1 MNNIADTIM
10 IFIVLTNFTL
20 LGLSRLGTCISVVAI
35 QGTVLGLLPLLFNTH
50 NLELHLIIFAIGIII
65 LKGLVFPW
73 LLRKTLRDLNTNR
86 EIEPFIGYGTSI
98 ALGIVIL
105 MICMWLSSRLLLPDA
120 TESKSKLI
128 VPIAFFTIMSGLF
141 LIISRK
147 KAVTQ
152 VLGYLVMENG
162 ISTFGVALV
171 EQQPVFVELGILLD
185 VFVAVFVMGITM
197 FHINREFDHIDTDQL
212 SKLKV

>member
-1 MNNIADTIM
+1 MNNIQDTIM
-10 IFIVLTNFTL
+10 IFLVLTNFTL
-20 LGLSRLGTCISVVAI
+20 LGLSRLGTCIRVVAI
-35 QGTVLGLLPLLFNTH
+35 QGTVLGLLPLLFNTN
-50 NLELHLIIFAIGIII
+50 NLELHLIFFSIAIIS

-98 ALGIVIL
+98 AVGIVIF
-105 MICMWLSSRLLLPDA
+105 MICMWLSSRLLLPVA
-120 TESKSKLI
+120 AESKLI
-128 VPIAFFTIMSGLF
+128 VPVAFFTIMTGLF

-162 ISTFGVALV
+162 IYTFGVALV
-171 EQQPVFVELGILLD
+171 EKQPVFVELGILLD

>member
-1 MNNIADTIM
+1 MNNTADTIM
-10 IFIVLTNFTL
+10 ILLVLTNLTL
-20 LGLSRLGTCISVVAI
+20 LGLSRLGTCIRVVAL
-35 QGTVLGLLPLLFNTH
+35 QGTVLGILPLLFNSWS
-50 NLELHLIIFAIGIII
+50 LEFHLIIFSIAIIGLKGII
-65 LKGLVFPW
+65 FPW
-73 LLRKTLRDLNTNR
+73 MLRRTLRDLNTHR

-98 ALGIVIL
+98 AMGMVIL
-105 MICMWLSSRLLLPDA
+105 MICIWLSSRLLLPVA
-120 TESKSKLI
+120 SESKLI
-128 VPIAFFTIMSGLF
+128 VPVAFFTIMSGLF

-147 KAVTQ
+147 KAITQ

-162 ISTFGVALV
+162 IYTFGVALV
-171 EQQPVFVELGILLD
+171 EKQPVFVELGILLD

>member
-10 IFIVLTNFTL
+10 IFLVLTNFTL
-20 LGLSRLGTCISVVAI
+20 LGLSRLGTCIRVVAI
-35 QGTVLGLLPLLFNTH
+35 QGTVLGLLPLLFNI
-50 NLELHLIIFAIGIII
+50 NNIELHLIFFSIAIIS
-65 LKGLVFPW
+65 LKGFVFPW
-73 LLRKTLRDLNTNR
+73 LLRRTLRDLNTNR
-86 EIEPFIGYGTSI
+86 EIEPFVGYGTSI

-105 MICMWLSSRLLLPDA
+105 MICLWLSSRLLLPVA
-120 TESKSKLI
+120 TESNLI
-128 VPIAFFTIMSGLF
+128 VPVAFFTIMSGLF
-141 LIISRK
+141 LIVSRK

-162 ISTFGVALV
+162 IYTFGVALV
-171 EQQPVFVELGILLD
+171 EKQPVFVELGILLD